1 MARLVT
7 LPGFV
12 NAHSHA
18 FQRVLRGRA
27 AGADFWEWRSG
38 MLTEAE
44 RQTPESVRSLYERTY
59 REMRAA
65 GITAVGEFHYLGLET
80 AWAAAEAAK
89 AAGLAF
95 VCLHVA
101 YARGGIERMR
111 QPSVAAYLK
120 EVERLREDGVVV
132 GLAPHS
138 VRACPR
144 DWLEE
149 IGRYSSAELLPLHIH
164 ACEQPR
170 EIEECI
176 AEHGC
181 RPIELLDRTGCLGP
195 HVTVVHATHADGAEL
210 DLLAA
215 SGTTVCAC
223 LTTEADLAD
232 GFLPAARIEH
242 RGIPLS
248 IGSDSNV
255 RIDPLEEL
263 RELEGIARRQTGRRG
278 VFSAEQLLCFGAD
291 EGARSLGLE
300 SWPEIEVDLGHE
312 SLRGVEAGD
321 VFDALV
327 SSCCADVL
335 SRG

>member
-1 MARLVT
+1 VAETLT

-12 NAHSHA
+12 NAHSHG
-18 FQRVLRGRA
+18 FQRALRGSVEGQDFWGWRDSMLDLA
-27 AGADFWEWRSG
+27 AG
-38 MLTEAE
+38 L
-44 RQTPESVRSLYERTY
+44 TPERVRSDYVDVY

-65 GITAVGEFHYLGLET
+65 GYTAVGEFHYLGLPE
-80 AWAAAEAAK
+80 AHAAVEAAGEAGIELVLLL
-89 AAGLAF
+89 AAYG
-95 VCLHVA
+95 
-101 YARGGIERMR
+101 RGGLDRFR
-111 QPSVAAYLK
+111 QASPADYLVQL
-120 EVERLREDGVVV
+120 ETVRAIGVRV

-149 IGRYSSAELLPLHIH
+149 LGAYAAREELPLHVH